1 MKIGIFIQSNLNT
14 GGEFYNSINFV
25 NKIKKTKNK
34 NILIF
39 TNNKKTYYD
48 LKKYN
53 IKSKIVKY
61 SLVDNLIFK
70 VFNYINLI
78 DIIPYVS
85 SFEKKIIN
93 EKIDLLIFTSV
104 YRKLSFLKKINF
116 AFIILDLAHLYYK
129 NFIELDSK
137 ESQLREK
144 IIRKNIIK
152 AKIIFVED
160 LSVKNILQKNYGY
173 NKKIICIN
181 KYENAPFLTKK
192 NNHKKIKTFKNFL
205 FYPSSFWQHKN
216 HTLIIKT
223 LHRLKM
229 NKIIFNAVFVGA
241 DKGYKSDLLKLTS
254 NLKISNQIQFF
265 DRLDDHRIIE
275 LYKRCDAVLYP
286 SFFGPANLPVAE
298 SWKFNKALIYPSIY
312 KDYINKAAITFNNN
326 SINSLSKALATL
338 KNKTLTTKI
347 IKRGRQELKKI
358 KLDNLNQIKAAISA
372 VEKIYY

>member
-25 NKIKKTKNK
+25 NKMIKTKNK
-34 NILIF
+34 DILIF

-152 AKIIFVED
+152 AKIQ
-160 LSVKNILQKNYGY
+160 SRHIL
-173 NKKIICIN
+173 
-181 KYENAPFLTKK
+181 
-192 NNHKKIKTFKNFL
+192 
-205 FYPSSFWQHKN
+205 
-216 HTLIIKT
+216 
-223 LHRLKM
+223 
-229 NKIIFNAVFVGA
+229 
-241 DKGYKSDLLKLTS
+241 
-254 NLKISNQIQFF
+254 
-265 DRLDDHRIIE
+265 
-275 LYKRCDAVLYP
+275 KRQLNP
-286 SFFGPANLPVAE
+286 P
-298 SWKFNKALIYPSIY
+298 WK
-312 KDYINKAAITFNNN
+312 
-326 SINSLSKALATL
+326 
-338 KNKTLTTKI
+338 
-347 IKRGRQELKKI
+347 
-358 KLDNLNQIKAAISA
+358 
-372 VEKIYY
+372 